1 MKGYIAMHWRDPKP
15 EIWWSL
21 SIAPC
26 ISISL
31 VLRSCRLMLMLIL
44 SRRVSLYPAPY
55 LPPPSP
61 TVARAPSHGLPNPWG
76 QPATLQRSP
85 KADLLSSLPNT
96 QAPTK
101 KI

>member
-1 MKGYIAMHWRDPKP
+1 
-15 EIWWSL
+15 
-21 SIAPC
+21 
-26 ISISL
+26 
-31 VLRSCRLMLMLIL
+31 MLMLIL

-61 TVARAPSHGLPNPWG
+61 PTVARVPSHGLPNPWG

-96 QAPTK
+96 QVSTDEKDLKFKRTGQFDLWYFANVE
-101 KI
+101 

>member
-1 MKGYIAMHWRDPKP
+1 MKGYIAMHWRDLKP
-15 EIWWSL
+15 ETWRSL

-55 LPPPSP
+55 LPPS
-61 TVARAPSHGLPNPWG
+61 
-76 QPATLQRSP
+76 
-85 KADLLSSLPNT
+85 LSSHSGPCAIPWITESLGAASHPTTLT
-96 QAPTK
+96 QSGFAQ
-101 KI
+101 